1 VRMGPTMEY
10 ETPTEYR
17 NIPTLQFKDYSSSEY
32 LRLLTAI
39 NKNEFPTR
47 VEFQTADP
55 LSPNVWELVI
65 SVTAETHGYPSEKEL
80 AIQPGQLVI
89 WFGVWIYVL
98 SCTKEGTTQMD
109 TYRHPDIQDV
119 DTGGRL

>member
-1 VRMGPTMEY
+1 MQY
-10 ETPTEYR
+10 EPPTEYS
-17 NIPTLQFKDYSSSEY
+17 NIPHLQFADYSKGEY
-32 LRLLTAI
+32 ERLLDAI
-39 NKNEFPTR
+39 NAHEFPTP

-55 LSPNVWELVI
+55 LSPNAWELVI

-98 SCTKEGTTQMD
+98 SCTKQGTTQMD
-109 TYRHPDIQDV
+109 TYRHPGIQDV

>member
-1 VRMGPTMEY
+1 MGPTMQY
-10 ETPTEYR
+10 KPPTEYS
-17 NIPTLQFKDYSSSEY
+17 NIPHLQFTDYSKEEY
-32 LRLLTAI
+32 KRILDAI
-39 NKNEFPTR
+39 NAHEFPTP
-47 VEFQTADP
+47 VGFQTADP
-55 LSPNVWELVI
+55 LSPNAWELVI
-65 SVTAETHGYPSEKEL
+65 SVTVETHGYPGYREL